1 MSEQARVRWN
11 DRYRKPWPAEPSAWL
26 VELDDLLPREGR
38 ALDVAGGIGRNARW
52 LAARGLDVTLVDI
65 SDRALEMARQ
75 ADEAAGLSIE
85 LVRADLD
92 RGELPTG
99 PWDLIVCIHYLQR
112 DLFPVMARELAP
124 GGLLVFSIATVRNL
138 ELHSRPSSRFLLEP
152 GEAPDLVAGLDVVSY
167 DEGRFEGH
175 FEARV
180 VARRPLSG

>member
-1 MSEQARVRWN
+1 MDEHTRARGD
-11 DRYRKPWPAEPSAWL
+11 DRSRRPWPAEPSAWL
-26 VELDDLLPREGR
+26 VGLDGILPRQGR

-52 LAARGLDVTLVDI
+52 LAARGLDVTLVDA
-65 SDRALEMARQ
+65 SERALEMAGQ
-75 ADEAAGLSIE
+75 ADEAVGMSIE

-92 RGELPTG
+92 RGELPAG

-112 DLFPVMARELAP
+112 DLFPVMIRELGP
-124 GGLLVFSIATVRNL
+124 GGLLVFSIATARNL
-138 ELHSRPSSRFLLEP
+138 ELRSASSSPYLLAP
-152 GEAPDLVAGLDVVSY
+152 GEAPDLVSGLEVVAY